1 MFLYK
6 INKGNVLFW
15 FKRKDCFFLSFF
27 RIAKIHGQPVVFNP
41 VSSVLSP
48 VVLPGNRDAA
58 NISPPHNL
66 FINSRMLNEI

>member
-15 FKRKDCFFLSFF
+15 SKRKDCLVLFVF

-41 VSSVLSP
+41 VSSVLSS
-48 VVLPGNRDAA
+48 VVLSAA
-58 NISPPHNL
+58 GAAPLAGDGRRSL
-66 FINSRMLNEI
+66 

>member
-41 VSSVLSP
+41 VSSVLSS
-48 VVLPGNRDAA
+48 VVLRGAGAA
-58 NISPPHNL
+58 PLAGDGRRSL
-66 FINSRMLNEI
+66 